1 MTALKKIRSKPF
13 WFFLLLI
20 VSLPGYIALGY
31 FTPRTHFLQLLSLFA
46 FLFIAYGLIYKFAN
60 AASEFRIAIFAS
72 VVFRIAL
79 LFVIPNL
86 SDDYFRFIWDG
97 KLSSCGI
104 NPYTVLPS
112 KFIHTG
118 EVAGSGLNNEIFNG
132 LNSKNYYTIYPPV
145 MQLIFYLAA
154 KLFPENPMGSIIVM
168 RLFIIL
174 AEMWTMLVGMKI
186 LKSLNLPQKNIL
198 LYSLNPLVII
208 ELTGNLHF
216 EAVMIF
222 FLLIA
227 IWFLYKQKYLVS
239 SLFFA
244 FSVATKL
251 IPLLL
256 IPLLFKRIGVYK
268 TVIYFLGVGII
279 VLLFFLPFLDGNLI
293 YNFSNSLNLYFQK
306 FEFNASI
313 YYLIRWVGLHTT
325 GYNII
330 QWAGPVLSS
339 IASVIILLIAFWK
352 RSSDWNS
359 FFSSAIFMLL
369 IYYLFATIV
378 HPWYSTVLVAMS
390 FFTPFRFPIVWS
402 ALIPLSYFAYT
413 STDYRENLWLVGVE
427 YLCLIMFVLFELK
440 QKKKIPE
447 VL

>member
-1 MTALKKIRSKPF
+1 MTGINNHNKTIP
-13 WFFLLLI
+13 FFLLLL
-20 VSLPGYIALGY
+20 VSLAGYIVLGY
-31 FTPRTHFLQLLSLFA
+31 FTPRTDFLQLLLLFSGLFA
-46 FLFIAYGLIYKFAN
+46 IYGYAISLSKSKSQILILLS
-60 AASEFRIAIFAS
+60 ASI
-72 VVFRIAL
+72 VFRLVL
-79 LFVIPNL
+79 LPVVPNL

-97 KLSSCGI
+97 MLSSNGI

-112 KFIHTG
+112 AFFHTG
-118 EVAGSGLNNEIFNG
+118 EVAGTGISNEIFNG
-132 LNSKNYYTIYPPV
+132 LNSKDYYTIYPPV
-145 MQLIFYLAA
+145 MQFIFYLAA
-154 KLFPENPMGSIIVM
+154 KLFPANLMGSIIVM

-174 AEMWTMLVGMKI
+174 AEIGTILVGMKF
-186 LKSLNLPQKNIL
+186 LKSLNLPEKNIL

-216 EAVMIF
+216 EGLMIF

-227 IWFLYKQKYLVS
+227 MYFFFKQQYWVS

-256 IPLLFKRIGVYK
+256 IPLLLKRIGVFK
-268 TVIYFLGVGII
+268 TVVFSLILAILL
-279 VLLFFLPFLDGNLI
+279 LLFFLPFIDNNLI
-293 YNFSNSLNLYFQK
+293 SNFTNSLNLYFQK

-313 YYLIRWVGLHTT
+313 YYLVRWVGYYAT

-330 QWAGPVLSS
+330 QWAGPVLSA

-359 FFSSAIFMLL
+359 FFPSAIFMLL

-390 FFTPFRFPIVWS
+390 LFTPFRFPIVWS
-402 ALIPLSYFAYT
+402 ALIPISYSAYT
-413 STDYRENLWLVGVE
+413 PTDCRENLWLVGLE
-427 YLCLIMFVLFELK
+427 YLLLILFILWEMKEKTKTTVTL
-440 QKKKIPE
+440 
-447 VL
+447 